1 MSRRFKIQGYGWDRD
16 SIMDEFKRKPWDAVT
31 VSAWIPAR
39 LCTKLDLMALRL
51 RLTRNEAL
59 GLLLS
64 VVLESNGLMTGVER
78 LLTYQQR
85 VNETF
90 SIARVETGFLEVR
103 DVNEPV
109 GLPAEKKSK
118 RKTKK

>member
-39 LCTKLDLMALRL
+39 LCTKLDLLALRL